1 RRSTPMPRACWPR
14 SMAWRAPT
22 AGARPTSSRS
32 VRGGGDATSSWP
44 GHEELP
50 RTPGR
55 AGHRGAPHPTPFRR
69 PPRAPAVARSR
80 APRGD
85 AGRGPRPRPRAGRA
99 AAAAP
104 PPPPPPSPP
113 AASSNP
119 PLHAASISADAAR
132 DRPVSP
138 APRVAPERADW
149 PEPFVPR
156 APSAAGRA
164 TPRGAESERAGTRAP
179 LPPAI
184 VPKPPLPVAEVRPTS
199 PAARPARAR
208 AAPRAAPDGGRV
220 PIGRIDGRAVRARP
234 DPPAA
239 KPARAPRPQPLA
251 LEAFLEGRRH
261 P

>member
-1 RRSTPMPRACWPR
+1 MRNFLERLVARATGEPAIRPR
-14 SMAWRAPT
+14 SV
-22 AGARPTSSRS
+22 ARF
-32 VRGGGDATSSWP
+32 
-44 GHEELP
+44 ELGP
-50 RTPGR
+50 WHDPV
-55 AGHRGAPHPTPFRR
+55 HPAAQADDV
-69 PPRAPAVARSR
+69 APA
-80 APRGD
+80 
-85 AGRGPRPRPRAGRA
+85 
-99 AAAAP
+99 P
-104 PPPPPPSPP
+104 PTRPSPP
-113 AASSNP
+113 AASFDP

-199 PAARPARAR
+199 PAAHPALAR
-208 AAPRAAPDGGRV
+208 AASRATPDVVQVR
-220 PIGRIDGRAVRARP
+220 IGRIDVRAVIGRP
-234 DPPAA
+234 DAPAA
-239 KPARAPRPQPLA
+239 TPARAPRPQPLA